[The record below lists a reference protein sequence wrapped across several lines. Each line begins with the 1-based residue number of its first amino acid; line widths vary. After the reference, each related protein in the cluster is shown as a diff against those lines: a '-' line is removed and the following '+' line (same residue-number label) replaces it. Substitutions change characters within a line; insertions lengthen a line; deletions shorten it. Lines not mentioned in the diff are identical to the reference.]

1 MRTSRPPAGRSA
13 PARWVGSRGTEHLPE
28 AARPSPGTRRA
39 ARPRRRRGS
48 ARPRF
53 RSRSWTSLFL
63 QRAEQVDDQAH
74 DGKRG
79 DAVRIERRI
88 VLGKADASDLAA
100 LRKAGKQAG
109 RLAKAEP
116 ARQGRAGAGHDGR
129 IDAVAIEGDV
139 IGFSWRKF
147 PKHVLDPAAAYFP
160 CSHDG

>member
-1 MRTSRPPAGRSA
+1 MRPSRRPAGRSA
-13 PARWVGSRGTEHLPE
+13 QAGWAGSTDIEHLPE

-53 RSRSWTSLFL
+53 RSRSWTLLFL

-88 VLGKADASDLAA
+88 VLGEADAGDLAA
-100 LRKAGKQAG
+100 LRKAGEQAG
-109 RLAKAEP
+109 RLAEA
-116 ARQGRAGAGHDGR
+116 
-129 IDAVAIEGDV
+129 
-139 IGFSWRKF
+139 
-147 PKHVLDPAAAYFP
+147 
-160 CSHDG
+160 